1 MLVQEIQK
9 LLQSMATLTYNPNE
23 QAEGELNAE
32 EKEALEV
39 GEKLAEQQG
48 ELLAGKFKDAEE
60 LEKGYIELQKKLGSP
75 KEEAEEEVTETKDE
89 KVEEKK
95 EEKEEEINTA
105 FLDTLW
111 EEGVKGE
118 YTQDTLK
125 QLAGMDARDVAQ
137 MYLKYRSDNQETE
150 SEPESKGLTPDQ
162 VTKLKGIVGEDG
174 DYEKMLEWA
183 GSALQEDEVK
193 MYDAVMDKGD
203 PLAAFFAVQ
212 ALAYRFNDS
221 RGVDG
226 QMLQGKAPVDKGDVF
241 KSQAQVVKAMSDERY
256 DKDPAYR
263 QELYDKLE
271 RSNINF

>member
-1 MLVQEIQK
+1 
-9 LLQSMATLTYNPNE
+9 MATLTYNPNE
-23 QAEGELNAE
+23 QAEGELTE
-32 EKEALEV
+32 EEQNSLEV
-39 GEKLAEQQG
+39 GEKMQAEQEQ
-48 ELLAGKFKDAEE
+48 LLAGKYKNAEE
-60 LEKGYIELQKKLGSP
+60 LEQGYIELQKKLGSQEE
-75 KEEAEEEVTETKDE
+75 KAEEATTETKDE
-89 KVEEKK
+89 VKEEEKEEEKK
-95 EEKEEEINTA
+95 EEEIDTA

-118 YTQDTLK
+118 YTEDTLK

-137 MYLKYRSDNQETE
+137 MYLKYRSENQE
-150 SEPESKGLTPDQ
+150 SEAKEEPQGLTEQQ
-162 VTKLKGIVGEDG
+162 VSQLKSVVGKDG
-174 DYEKMLEWA
+174 DYDKMMAWA
-183 GSALQEDEVK
+183 GSALQEGEIK

-221 RGVDG
+221 RGVEG
-226 QMLQGKAPVDKGDVF
+226 EMLQGKAPTQTGDVF

-256 DKDPAYR
+256 EKDPAYR